1 MEDSKELRT
10 EIYGKLSSNTQAGL
24 FLSRGRDTGGDQGSA
39 RMAVI
44 VASGGD
50 VESTQ

>member
-10 EIYGKLSSNTQAGL
+10 EIYGKLSSNTQASL
-24 FLSRGRDTGGDQGSA
+24 FLSRRRDSRRDQGSA